1 MNGSFARMGFL
12 LADKPAGPTSHD
24 VVAIAKRSL
33 GAKVGHAGTL
43 DPFATGLLVLGVGRA
58 TRLLEYVSGLDKEYE
73 ATAVLGVG
81 TDTGDPQ
88 GAVVSEDDHWRTLDE
103 DRISTVAKSLAGKL
117 LQKPPRYSAVK
128 VQGVP
133 AHRRTRRGEDVRL
146 SPRTVT
152 IRSLDVLAA
161 ELPRVRFRT
170 VCSSGTYIR
179 SLTAELGA
187 RLGTSCHLTALRRTK
202 IGDFDARNAAPLED
216 LRRASSLDR
225 YWLEPSVALGHLA
238 RVCVDPEQAA
248 LLAAGRKVPV
258 TASLPS
264 SRVTAF
270 VLPDGDLVA
279 VGAVG
284 GGLLTPKKV
293 MLRG

>member
-1 MNGSFARMGFL
+1 LNRPFARTGFL
-12 LADKPAGPTSHD
+12 LADKPSGPTSHD

-88 GAVVSEDDHWRTLDE
+88 GAIVSEDDRWRTLDH
-103 DRISTVAKSLAGKL
+103 DRISAAATSLAGKL
-117 LQKPPRYSAVK
+117 LQRPPRYSAVK
-128 VQGVP
+128 VRGVP
-133 AHRRTRRGEDVRL
+133 AHRRMRRGEDVRL
-146 SPRTVT
+146 PPRTVT
-152 IRSLDVLAA
+152 IRSLDLLDA

-170 VCSSGTYIR
+170 VCSTGTYIR
-179 SLTAELGA
+179 SLAVELGA

-216 LRRASSLDR
+216 LRRASSLDGC
-225 YWLEPSVALGHLA
+225 WLEPSVALGHLA
-238 RVCVDPEQAA
+238 RVRVDAEQAA
-248 LLAAGRKVPV
+248 LLAAGRKVPAAV
-258 TASLPS
+258 SLPS
-264 SRVTAF
+264 SCVAAF
-270 VLPDGDLVA
+270 VLPDGHLVA
-279 VGAVG
+279 VGSVR